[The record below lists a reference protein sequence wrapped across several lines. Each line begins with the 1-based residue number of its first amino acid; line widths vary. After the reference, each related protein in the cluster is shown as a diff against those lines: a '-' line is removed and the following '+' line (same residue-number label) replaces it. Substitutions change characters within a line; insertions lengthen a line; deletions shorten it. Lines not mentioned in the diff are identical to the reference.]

1 MEIEKLIDR
10 YFFALEKKI
19 IAEIYNKQT
28 REELEKFI
36 FKCNQELLEF
46 ERRFNTICS
55 TEYYDKQKLI
65 FLINYISAEF
75 EQREKLNY

>member
-28 REELEKFI
+28 REELENFI
-36 FKCNQELLEF
+36 FKCNQEQLEF

-55 TEYYDKQKLI
+55 TEYYEKQKLI